1 MEDLGLNSSNDKLSF
16 ALSEATISEDNT
28 YNFVL
33 CQKKSVSFNEKVQ
46 QQYYRINS
54 AIIAKTEKNK
64 KKAEKKKR
72 ALERRMSEG
81 DAGSFEAINKMN
93 TSSSLD
99 LSELQQGWENES
111 HEDSGMSSSYEE
123 IIVAGGQQSNAVNN
137 NVTSKPK
144 SKRMTKKR
152 SKQIQMANELIFDL
166 DI

>member
-1 MEDLGLNSSNDKLSF
+1 
-16 ALSEATISEDNT
+16 
-28 YNFVL
+28 
-33 CQKKSVSFNEKVQ
+33 
-46 QQYYRINS
+46 
-54 AIIAKTEKNK
+54 
-64 KKAEKKKR
+64 
-72 ALERRMSEG
+72 MSEG

-99 LSELQQGWENES
+99 LSELQQGNHIMFCNDKDSNCSSSGWENES

-123 IIVAGGQQSNAVNN
+123 IIVTGGQHSNAVNN

>member
-1 MEDLGLNSSNDKLSF
+1 
-16 ALSEATISEDNT
+16 
-28 YNFVL
+28 
-33 CQKKSVSFNEKVQ
+33 
-46 QQYYRINS
+46 
-54 AIIAKTEKNK
+54 
-64 KKAEKKKR
+64 
-72 ALERRMSEG
+72 MSEG

-99 LSELQQGWENES
+99 LSELQQGNFRTMFYYDIGHKCSSSGWENES